1 MRELSSL
8 GTMAS
13 TGSLRVTEVRDTAS
27 FSNRSLRSVLPASAR
42 VMHLLKQAMT
52 CFETDRKAALRCLSE
67 ASILMGAV
75 VEDPGAGAAGLYN
88 IRAGGLANWQA
99 SRIRAYIE
107 ANLASKLETKEL
119 ASVVASSRSHFSR
132 AFKQSVGLSPMEYV
146 GVRRVERAKVM
157 IGSTRERLA
166 EVAIA
171 CGFADQAHLS
181 RRFRDLTGMSPGQW
195 RRTTMATSKSLPRPN
210 IEAQRRL
217 RHGITEEGNH
227 ASDATTQLHWP
238 EHLAG

>member
-8 GTMAS
+8 GMMAS

-107 ANLASKLETKEL
+107 ANLASKLETNEL

-157 IGSTRERLA
+157 IGSTQERLA

>member
-107 ANLASKLETKEL
+107 ANLASKLETSEL

-132 AFKQSVGLSPMEYV
+132 AFKQSLGLSPMEYV

-157 IGSTRERLA
+157 IGSTQERLA

-181 RRFRDLTGMSPGQW
+181 RRFRDLMGTSPGQW
-195 RRTTMATSKSLPRPN
+195 RRTTVAASKSLPCPGL
-210 IEAQRRL
+210 EAQATAAAL
-217 RHGITEEGNH
+217 APTSHGIDSREFE
-227 ASDATTQLHWP
+227 
-238 EHLAG
+238 

>member
-1 MRELSSL
+1 
-8 GTMAS
+8 MAS